1 MVETRWLYRTSGDFA
16 ELRDESRGV
25 CVIPMGCVEKHGL
38 HLAVGTD
45 ILLASNI
52 AYRASQLETCCIFPD
67 FTFGDLP
74 NNFPIAPE
82 GSMSEGNITLTL
94 ETEMLL
100 LDELCAQISRNGY
113 KKILVCNGHGGN
125 SSWLNAYMRK
135 LGNKKRD
142 FVMAVFDIGLM
153 VPHNFARLIRDNG
166 SGYFPEL
173 TKEDEALLLR
183 QHAEGMLAGHAGM
196 GEVSLMMGIDP
207 STYHPEMLGI
217 ESGAP
222 TGRSGLYKKHGLKLA
237 DGGWDI
243 DVPNAFYGDDPYGV
257 NERIGR
263 AAVRFEVER
272 LAKAIKF
279 FKEDEYLLS
288 HLEKSQKGW

>member
-1 MVETRWLYRTSGDFA
+1 
-16 ELRDESRGV
+16 
-25 CVIPMGCVEKHGL
+25 
-38 HLAVGTD
+38 
-45 ILLASNI
+45 
-52 AYRASQLETCCIFPD
+52 
-67 FTFGDLP
+67 
-74 NNFPIAPE
+74 
-82 GSMSEGNITLTL
+82 
-94 ETEMLL
+94 MLL

-173 TKEDEALLLR
+173 TPEDEELLLR
-183 QHAEGMLAGHAGM
+183 QHSERMLSGHAGM

-207 STYHPEMLGI
+207 SAYHPEALGK
-217 ESGAP
+217 ESGQP